1 MDSKNLRPLPA
12 GTEAGWHPDPDSLL
26 RDRWWSGTG
35 WTDRTRSGLDP
46 SPEALA
52 ESARPRELEPWALVS
67 VTSAET
73 LPGLRPVE
81 HLGEAFGVTVRSRN
95 MLSDFGAGMRNLVGG
110 EVRAYTDMMRTAHRE
125 AVDRLREDAH
135 GLGANAVVA
144 MRMTANSMV
153 DGVVE
158 IVAYGAA
165 VRVVDHG
172 PDAA

>member
-1 MDSKNLRPLPA
+1 MNAKDLRPLPV

-26 RDRWWSGTG
+26 RDRWWTGTG
-35 WTDRTRSGLDP
+35 WTDRTRSGLKP

-52 ESARPRELEPWALVS
+52 ESGDPRGLEPWTLVS

-73 LPGLRPVE
+73 LPGLRSVE

-95 MLSDFGAGMRNLVGG
+95 MLSDFGAGLRNLVGG
-110 EVRAYTDMMRTAHRE
+110 EVRAYSDMLRTAHRE

-135 GLGANAVVA
+135 DLGANAVVA

-165 VRVVDHG
+165 VRVVD
-172 PDAA
+172 DTLDVA